1 MTYKIKILLAREHL
15 SKRLL
20 SVKQPWASARL
31 TKSSWVKLFY
41 CILQEKKHIVT
52 EKNLFSRQSY
62 LLVFRKTSRSMFSK
76 LTLAKWRERSSC
88 FLKSMNSGICYQKI
102 TPFRTKDYGSIN
114 EVVLVKEIAWFPGLF
129 KKISLAVFQN
139 LTK

>member
-1 MTYKIKILLAREHL
+1 
-15 SKRLL
+15 
-20 SVKQPWASARL
+20 
-31 TKSSWVKLFY
+31 
-41 CILQEKKHIVT
+41 
-52 EKNLFSRQSY
+52 
-62 LLVFRKTSRSMFSK
+62 MFSK